1 MTDMQKM
8 AQELKQRT
16 EWQDTPVELVHED
29 YLEIVRQAVR
39 HLYVMTGRYMQYDEN
54 TVIALSADEY
64 EYVLTTAEI
73 GFYRRVQ
80 SDVNRIVGYST
91 DAMTITNA
99 DKPYA
104 NISQTVNELLNRQRI
119 LYYKMTRYVLL

>member
-1 MTDMQKM
+1 MTDMERM
-8 AQELKQRT
+8 AQELRQRT
-16 EWQDTPVELVHED
+16 EWQNTPIELVDED
-29 YLEIVRQAVR
+29 YQEIIRQAVR
-39 HLYVMTGRYMQYDEN
+39 HLYVMTGRYTQYDDTSEI
-54 TVIALSADEY
+54 VLSADEY

-104 NISQTVNELLNRQRI
+104 NISQTISELLNRQRV
-119 LYYKMTRYVLL
+119 LYYKMTRFVLL

>member
-1 MTDMQKM
+1 MTEIEQI
-8 AQELKQRT
+8 AFELKQRT
-16 EWQDTPVELVHED
+16 EWQDTPVEMADGD
-29 YLEIVRQAVR
+29 YQEIVRQAIR
-39 HLYVMTGRYMQYDEN
+39 HLYVMTGRYTQYAAN
-54 TVIALSADEY
+54 QVPALSADEY

-73 GFYRRVQ
+73 SFYRRVQ

-104 NISQTVNELLNRQRI
+104 NISQTISELLNRQRI
-119 LYYKMTRYVLL
+119 LYYKMTRFVLL

>member
-1 MTDMQKM
+1 M
-8 AQELKQRT
+8 
-16 EWQDTPVELVHED
+16 
-29 YLEIVRQAVR
+29 
-39 HLYVMTGRYMQYDEN
+39 
-54 TVIALSADEY
+54 SADEY

-73 GFYRRVQ
+73 SFYRRVQ

-104 NISQTVNELLNRQRI
+104 NISQTISELLNRQRI
-119 LYYKMTRYVLL
+119 LYYKMTRFVLL

>member
-1 MTDMQKM
+1 MTDIQKM
-8 AQELKQRT
+8 AQELRQRT
-16 EWQDTPVELVHED
+16 EWQDTPVELVNED

-39 HLYVMTGRYMQYDEN
+39 HLYVMTGRYTQYDDSSE
-54 TVIALSADEY
+54 IALSADEY

-104 NISQTVNELLNRQRI
+104 NIGQTVNELLNRQRI
-119 LYYKMTRYVLL
+119 LYYKMTRFVLL

>member
-39 HLYVMTGRYMQYDEN
+39 HLYVMTGRYTQYDDSSE
-54 TVIALSADEY
+54 IALSADEY

-91 DAMTITNA
+91 DAMTNTNA

-119 LYYKMTRYVLL
+119 LYYKMTRFVLL

>member
-1 MTDMQKM
+1 MTDLQKM

-16 EWQDTPVELVHED
+16 EWQDTPVELAHED

-39 HLYVMTGRYMQYDEN
+39 HLYVMTGRYTQYDDSLE
-54 TVIALSADEY
+54 IALSADEY

-91 DAMTITNA
+91 DALTITNA

-104 NISQTVNELLNRQRI
+104 NICQTVNELLNRQRI

>member
-16 EWQDTPVELVHED
+16 EWQDTPVELAHED

-39 HLYVMTGRYMQYDEN
+39 HLYVMTGRYTQYDDSSE
-54 TVIALSADEY
+54 IALSADEY

>member
-54 TVIALSADEY
+54 TAIALSADEY

-119 LYYKMTRYVLL
+119 LYYKMTRFVLL

>member
-16 EWQDTPVELVHED
+16 EWQDTPVELVEED
-29 YLEIVRQAVR
+29 YLEIIRQAVR

-54 TVIALSADEY
+54 IAIALSADEY

>member
-54 TVIALSADEY
+54 TAIALSADEY

>member
-8 AQELKQRT
+8 AQELRQRT
-16 EWQDTPVELVHED
+16 EWQDTPVEMVEED
-29 YLEIVRQAVR
+29 YLEIIRQAVR
-39 HLYVMTGRYMQYDEN
+39 HLYVMTGRYTQYDDSSE
-54 TVIALSADEY
+54 IALSADEY
-64 EYVLTTAEI
+64 EYVLATAEI

-119 LYYKMTRYVLL
+119 LYYKMTRFVLL

>member
-1 MTDMQKM
+1 MTDIQKM
-8 AQELKQRT
+8 AKELRQRT
-16 EWQDTPVELVHED
+16 EWQDTPVELVNED

-39 HLYVMTGRYMQYDEN
+39 HLYVMTGRYTQYDDSSE
-54 TVIALSADEY
+54 IALSADEY

-119 LYYKMTRYVLL
+119 LYYKMTRFVLL

>member
-1 MTDMQKM
+1 MTDIERL
-8 AQELKQRT
+8 AAELRQRT
-16 EWQDTPVELVHED
+16 EWQDTPVEMADED
-29 YLEIVRQAVR
+29 YQEIVRQAIR
-39 HLYVMTGRYMQYDEN
+39 HLYVMTGRAEQSAADGS
-54 TVIALSADEY
+54 VSLGADEW

-73 GFYRRVQ
+73 GFFRKVQ

-104 NISQTVNELLNRQRI
+104 NISQTVTE
-119 LYYKMTRYVLL
+119 

>member
-39 HLYVMTGRYMQYDEN
+39 HLYVMTGRFMQYDEN
-54 TVIALSADEY
+54 IAIALSADEY

>member
-1 MTDMQKM
+1 M
-8 AQELKQRT
+8 L
-16 EWQDTPVELVHED
+16 
-29 YLEIVRQAVR
+29 
-39 HLYVMTGRYMQYDEN
+39 
-54 TVIALSADEY
+54 
-64 EYVLTTAEI
+64 

>member
-16 EWQDTPVELVHED
+16 EWQDTPVKLVHED

-54 TVIALSADEY
+54 IAIALSADEY

>member
-39 HLYVMTGRYMQYDEN
+39 HLYVMTGRYTQYDDSSD
-54 TVIALSADEY
+54 IALSADEY

-119 LYYKMTRYVLL
+119 LYYKMTRFVLL

>member
-1 MTDMQKM
+1 MTELERL
-8 AQELKQRT
+8 AQELRQRT
-16 EWQDTPVELVHED
+16 EWQDTPVEMTDED
-29 YLEIVRQAVR
+29 YQEIARQAIR
-39 HLYVMTGRYMQYDEN
+39 HLYVMTGRYSRYDDTE
-54 TVIALSADEY
+54 IYHLSADEY

-119 LYYKMTRYVLL
+119 LYYKMTRFVLL

>member
-1 MTDMQKM
+1 MTDMERL
-8 AQELKQRT
+8 AAELRQRT
-16 EWQDTPVELVHED
+16 AWQDTPVELENED
-29 YLEIVRQAVR
+29 YAEIVRQAVR
-39 HLYVMTGRYMQYDEN
+39 NLYVMTGRYSQYDAEGDFEL
-54 TVIALSADEY
+54 TADEY

-73 GFYRRVQ
+73 GFYRMVQ

-104 NISQTVNELLNRQRI
+104 NLSQTVSE
-119 LYYKMTRYVLL
+119 

>member
-8 AQELKQRT
+8 AQELRQRT
-16 EWQDTPVELVHED
+16 EWQDTPVELADED
-29 YLEIVRQAVR
+29 YLEIIRQAVR
-39 HLYVMTGRYMQYDEN
+39 HLYVMTGRYTQYDDSAEI
-54 TVIALSADEY
+54 TLSVDEY

-119 LYYKMTRYVLL
+119 LYYKMTRFVML

>member
-29 YLEIVRQAVR
+29 YLEIVRQAVH

-54 TVIALSADEY
+54 IAIALSADEY